1 MLKPNIFQT
10 LDNIILSLTNFFVL
24 NLNKKKSTQITS
36 NDIENLICS
45 KNKTIQQYIFFRH
58 TTNDKNEEKKER

>member
-1 MLKPNIFQT
+1 MLKANIFQT
-10 LDNIILSLTNFFVL
+10 LDKYILKMTNFFVL
-24 NLNKKKSTQITS
+24 NPKKSTQITS

-58 TTNDKNEEKKER
+58 KTNDKNKEKTDR